1 MQLEEQALGFPCQGE
16 WLTAILSP
24 AAQPARRGVLILVG
38 GPQYRAGSHRQF
50 TLLARALAAQGIPA
64 MRFDYRGMGDSSGAA
79 RNFEAVDADLR
90 AAIDRFMA
98 ASPGLQEVVLWGL
111 CDAASAAMFYARQ
124 DDRVRGMVLLNP
136 WARSAEGF
144 AKVTLKHYYRDRLLQ
159 PELWKKIFSGRFDF
173 GAALR
178 SFAGLLGAAYA
189 RRPAAVA
196 PGEGAD
202 LAADEAKVAAGA
214 GDNGSAG
221 TGGADRHA
229 PAHQRTVAAA
239 GMAAV
244 ALPSSAHLAAPGAPG
259 LHQRMLEGLQGFSG
273 KILFIFSGADLTA
286 QEFLDMVKASRQWQG
301 LLAAPRV
308 TRHTLAPADHTFSRR
323 EWRDQVAGWTSDWVR
338 SW

>member
-24 AAQPARRGVLILVG
+24 AAQPARRGVLIVVG

-50 TLLARALAAQGIPA
+50 TLLARALAAQGVPA

-79 RNFEAVDADLR
+79 RDFEEVDADLR
-90 AAIDRFMA
+90 AAIDQFMA
-98 ASPGLQEVVLWGL
+98 ACPGLQEVVLWGL

-124 DDRVRGMVLLNP
+124 DDRVCGMVLLNP
-136 WARSAEGF
+136 WARSTEGL
-144 AKVTLKHYYRDRLLQ
+144 AKATLKHYYRDRLLQ
-159 PELWKKIFSGRFDF
+159 PELWRKIFSGRFRF

-189 RRPAAVA
+189 RRPAAA
-196 PGEGAD
+196 TTD
-202 LAADEAKVAAGA
+202 DAAGHA
-214 GDNGSAG
+214 VEQTGSP
-221 TGGADRHA
+221 TPD
-229 PAHQRTVAAA
+229 
-239 GMAAV
+239 
-244 ALPSSAHLAAPGAPG
+244 APG

-273 KILFIFSGADLTA
+273 KVLFIFSGADLTA

-308 TRHTLAPADHTFSRR
+308 TRQTLAPADHTFSRR

>member
-24 AAQPARRGVLILVG
+24 VSGPARRGVLIVVG

-79 RNFEAVDADLR
+79 RDFEEVDADLR
-90 AAIDRFMA
+90 AAVDQFMA
-98 ASPGLQEVVLWGL
+98 ACPGLQEVVLWGL

-124 DDRVRGMVLLNP
+124 DNRVCGMVLLNP

-144 AKVTLKHYYRDRLLQ
+144 AKATLKHYYRDRLLQ

-173 GAALR
+173 GAAAR

-189 RRPAAVA
+189 RRPAAA
-196 PGEGAD
+196 AKGQDGGAVD
-202 LAADEAKVAAGA
+202 T
-214 GDNGSAG
+214 AG
-221 TGGADRHA
+221 TDGHA
-229 PAHQRTVAAA
+229 AVAAA
-239 GMAAV
+239 GMTAV
-244 ALPSSAHLAAPGAPG
+244 ALPSSAQTAGTAPDAPG

-273 KILFIFSGADLTA
+273 KVLFIFSGADLTA

-301 LLAAPRV
+301 LLAAQRV

>member
-24 AAQPARRGVLILVG
+24 VSRPARRGVLIVVG

-79 RNFEAVDADLR
+79 RNFEEVDADLR
-90 AAIDRFMA
+90 TAIDQFIA
-98 ASPGLQEVVLWGL
+98 ACPGLQEVVLWGL

-124 DDRVRGMVLLNP
+124 DHRVCGMVLLNP
-136 WARSAEGF
+136 WARSTEGL
-144 AKVTLKHYYRDRLLQ
+144 AKATLKHYYRDRLLQ
-159 PELWKKIFSGRFDF
+159 PELWRKIFSGRFNL

-189 RRPAAVA
+189 RRPAAA
-196 PGEGAD
+196 A
-202 LAADEAKVAAGA
+202 AADAAGH
-214 GDNGSAG
+214 GVEQAG
-221 TGGADRHA
+221 T
-229 PAHQRTVAAA
+229 PALEV
-239 GMAAV
+239 
-244 ALPSSAHLAAPGAPG
+244 PG

-273 KILFIFSGADLTA
+273 KVLFIFSGADLTA